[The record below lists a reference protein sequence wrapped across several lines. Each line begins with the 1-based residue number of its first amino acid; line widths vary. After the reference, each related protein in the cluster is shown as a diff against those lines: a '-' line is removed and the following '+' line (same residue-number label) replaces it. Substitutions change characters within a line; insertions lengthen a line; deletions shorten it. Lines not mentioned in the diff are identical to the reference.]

1 MRNAILPLAAALAV
15 TAAPAAAQDSDAPI
29 YDELSVDAAP
39 ETLPLADMADEMR
52 DPERQRDMALM
63 LQTMTEVLLDLPIAP
78 LAKAAADMA
87 GEKAEEIDP
96 DLTLRKVAPDAGR
109 LSEEVAV
116 VVPRAMQAMGG
127 LAEGLSEMTP
137 ALRDMARRLREALP
151 KD

>member
-1 MRNAILPLAAALAV
+1 MCNAILPLAAALAV
-15 TAAPAAAQDSDAPI
+15 TAAPAAAQDYDAP
-29 YDELSVDAAP
+29 EAGAAP
-39 ETLPLADMADEMR
+39 EALPLADMAEEMR

-137 ALRDMARRLREALP
+137 ALREMARRMREALP